1 MFGIISTPVNSQ
13 QKYYKY
19 VAEGLETKVLV
30 IKASIQISLRV
41 FVEYYG
47 FYVTNNQIKDV
58 LWIVLYRYDGLLLV
72 FQR

>member
-30 IKASIQISLRV
+30 IKASIQISWL
-41 FVEYYG
+41 
-47 FYVTNNQIKDV
+47 I
-58 LWIVLYRYDGLLLV
+58 LWNITYLM
-72 FQR
+72 